1 MFLLNRGELQMLIL
15 VENIDKILIAMM
27 LIFSSFVVRLLFDT
41 FGQKWVASIS
51 QTSTIFAL
59 PIITYIITQTISGNI
74 ALSLG
79 MVGAL
84 SIVRF
89 RHPVRSPLELTVYFG
104 MITLGITAA
113 ANVKWSLFLLASLT
127 GVAIFLWLTN
137 NAYKLILGKNFF
149 HFSFTEATEKS
160 SLHIEATEKIDIIE
174 NSEFLI
180 SQSYANYM
188 IHYALSAEDHFKLQE
203 IFNKVRDSK
212 LIESYNFVRN

>member
-1 MFLLNRGELQMLIL
+1 
-15 VENIDKILIAMM
+15 MM
-27 LIFSSFVVRLLFDT
+27 LMLSSFIVRLLFDA
-41 FGQKWVASIS
+41 FGQRWVASIS

-104 MITLGITAA
+104 MITLGITAS
-113 ANVKWSLFLLASLT
+113 ANVKWSLFLIASLT
-127 GVAIFLWLTN
+127 GVAIFLWLIN
-137 NAYKLILGKNFF
+137 KAFNRILGKSFF

-160 SLHIEATEKIDIIE
+160 TLHIEATEKIDIIE

-180 SQSYANYM
+180 TQSYTNDM
-188 IHYALSAEDHFKLQE
+188 IHYGLSAEDYYKLQE
-203 IFNKVRDSK
+203 IFNKVRGSK
-212 LIESYNFVRN
+212 LIKSYNFARNE